1 MKIRIAVAPGA
12 TPVERADFCRF
23 VDSLESLGFDTIWL
37 SDVPLGSVVDPLVG
51 LAVAAGRTERL
62 KLGANVVVPGR
73 HPLLLAKELA
83 QLDRLSEGRLLLSFV
98 PGQDTPAEREV
109 LGVAKADRGAIIE
122 ETMSLCRRWWAGET
136 IDHHSPRLTC
146 TGVALR
152 PGPRQ
157 DPLELW
163 LGGIGPQALRRA
175 GRLADGWLT
184 ARATPEEAAAGR
196 ETILRTAAEAGR
208 AIDPEHFG
216 ISIPYAR
223 SEPPPAVVAATMRQ
237 STAERSD
244 VLPVGADELVDLVK
258 RHIDAGLSK
267 FVLRPVTRVGDSD
280 DELGWLAETTLPLQ
294 T

>member
-1 MKIRIAVAPGA
+1 
-12 TPVERADFCRF
+12 
-23 VDSLESLGFDTIWL
+23 
-37 SDVPLGSVVDPLVG
+37 
-51 LAVAAGRTERL
+51 
-62 KLGANVVVPGR
+62 
-73 HPLLLAKELA
+73 LAKELA